1 MRVVWRRKEEGNA
14 SYRGLLRLLVSA
26 QGALAVIPF

>member
-1 MRVVWRRKEEGNA
+1 MRVVWRRKAGENA
-14 SYRGLLRLLVSA
+14 SYRGLLRLVSA